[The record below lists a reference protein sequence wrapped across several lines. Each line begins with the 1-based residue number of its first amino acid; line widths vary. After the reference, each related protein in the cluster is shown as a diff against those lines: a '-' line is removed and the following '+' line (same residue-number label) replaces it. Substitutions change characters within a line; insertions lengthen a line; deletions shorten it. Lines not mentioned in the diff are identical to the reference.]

1 MATRAR
7 TLSAAQ
13 ARRGTGASEPMSRA
27 DRGARLRGQWRWSD
41 GDWRAVEDEDLAA
54 GRPAGPDEDEVE
66 WDAWPVR
73 ARSGGDVP
81 AGQSMQGVFSGESP
95 SEEAVKLKS
104 DVKRKRF
111 FARHRKY
118 RDQVDAGGSGLTV
131 LDKVSDTPEVMQKHD
146 KSVREL
152 VRHLKNKG

>member
-1 MATRAR
+1 
-7 TLSAAQ
+7 
-13 ARRGTGASEPMSRA
+13 
-27 DRGARLRGQWRWSD
+27 
-41 GDWRAVEDEDLAA
+41 
-54 GRPAGPDEDEVE
+54 
-66 WDAWPVR
+66 
-73 ARSGGDVP
+73 
-81 AGQSMQGVFSGESP
+81 MQGVFSGESP